1 MRRKISRDPYTM
13 IQDAVRQDIG
23 YGTPFYAQDLGRA
36 ITCRPGFNAFGH
48 TGMSLEDYANELVKY
63 GGLGLLKNDEDN
75 KVYVLL
81 KPDKRGNRVC
91 YDAVAV
97 KQ

>member
-1 MRRKISRDPYTM
+1 MGSKTRKDPYTM

-48 TGMSLEDYANELVKY
+48 TGMSLEDYADELVKY
-63 GGLGLLKNDEDN
+63 GALGLLKNDGDY

-81 KPDKRGNRVC
+81 KPDKRGKRVC
-91 YDAVAV
+91 YEAAVV